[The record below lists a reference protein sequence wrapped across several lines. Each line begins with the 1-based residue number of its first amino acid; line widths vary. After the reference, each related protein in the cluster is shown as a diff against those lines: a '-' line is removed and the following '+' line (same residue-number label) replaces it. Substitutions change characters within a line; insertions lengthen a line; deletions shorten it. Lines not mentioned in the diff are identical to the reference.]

1 MNKGGSLVSIIE
13 VNNLNKSF
21 KVGKESVKVLKDI
34 NFNVEEGEFISI
46 MGPSG
51 GGKSTLLYLLG
62 GLDKP
67 TSGTISIAGKDIS
80 KIKKKEI
87 SWMRRNKLGFV
98 FQFYNLVPNLS
109 VEDNIMLPIILD
121 GKKLKDYN
129 KKLEEILDIIGMQ
142 DKRKLTPR
150 ELSGGQQQRVAI
162 ARALI
167 FEPDII
173 FLDEPIGNLDS
184 KSGTDIMK
192 LFKKINKEY
201 GKTLIQVTH
210 SAEAAKY
217 GKSII
222 NLVDGEIVAMEEP
235 VEQVV

>member
-1 MNKGGSLVSIIE
+1 MSIIE
-13 VNNLNKSF
+13 VKNLNKSF
-21 KVGKESVKVLKDI
+21 KVGKESVQVLKNI
-34 NFNVEEGEFISI
+34 NFNVQEGEFISI

-67 TSGTISIAGKDIS
+67 TSGTVSIDGKDIS
-80 KIKKKEI
+80 RIKKKEI
-87 SWMRRNKLGFV
+87 SWMRRNKMGFV

-109 VEDNIMLPIILD
+109 VEDNIMLPVILD

-129 KKLEEILDIIGMQ
+129 KKLDEILDIIGMQ
-142 DKRKLTPR
+142 DKRKMTPR

-184 KSGTDIMK
+184 KTGTDIMK
-192 LFKKINKEY
+192 LFKKINQEY

-217 GKSII
+217 GTSII
-222 NLVDGEIVAMEEP
+222 NLIDGEIVAREEL

>member
-1 MNKGGSLVSIIE
+1 MNIIE
-13 VNNLNKSF
+13 VKNLNKSF
-21 KVGKESVKVLKDI
+21 KVGKESVHVLKNI
-34 NFNVEEGEFISI
+34 NFNVQEGEFISI

-67 TSGTISIAGKDIS
+67 TSGTVRIDGKDIS
-80 KIKKKEI
+80 RIKKKEI
-87 SWMRRNKLGFV
+87 SWMRRNKMGFV

-109 VEDNIMLPIILD
+109 VEDNIMLPVILD

-129 KKLEEILDIIGMQ
+129 KKLDEILDISGMQ
-142 DKRKLTPR
+142 DKRKMTPR

-184 KSGTDIMK
+184 KTGTDIMK
-192 LFKKINKEY
+192 LFKKINQEY

-217 GKSII
+217 GTSII
-222 NLVDGEIVAMEEP
+222 NLIDGEIVASEEL
-235 VEQVV
+235 VKQVV

>member
-1 MNKGGSLVSIIE
+1 MSIIE
-13 VNNLNKSF
+13 ARNLNKSF
-21 KVGKESVKVLKDI
+21 KVGKEVAHVLKDI
-34 NFNVEEGEFISI
+34 NLTVEKGEFISI

-62 GLDKP
+62 GLNKP
-67 TSGTISIAGKDIS
+67 TSGEVLINNKDIS
-80 KIKKKEI
+80 KVKEKEMSKI
-87 SWMRRNKLGFV
+87 RRNTIGFV
-98 FQFYNLVPNLS
+98 FQFYNLVPNLN
-109 VEDNIMLPIILD
+109 VEDNIMLPLILD
-121 GKKLKDYN
+121 GKKIKDY
-129 KKLEEILDIIGMQ
+129 KEKLDEILDIIGMQ

-184 KSGTDIMK
+184 KTGTEIME
-192 LFKKINKEY
+192 LFKKINVEY

-210 SAEAAKY
+210 SKKSAQY
-217 GKSII
+217 GTSII
-222 NLVDGEIVAMEEP
+222 NLIDGEI
-235 VEQVV
+235 QIDD

>member
-1 MNKGGSLVSIIE
+1 MSIIE

-21 KVGKESVKVLKDI
+21 KVGKESVQVLKNI
-34 NFNVEEGEFISI
+34 NFNVQEGEFISI

-67 TSGTISIAGKDIS
+67 TSGTVKIDGKDIS
-80 KIKKKEI
+80 RIKKKEI
-87 SWMRRNKLGFV
+87 SWMRRNKMGFV

-109 VEDNIMLPIILD
+109 VEDNIMLPVILD

-129 KKLEEILDIIGMQ
+129 KKLDEILDIIGMQ
-142 DKRKLTPR
+142 DKRKMTPR

-167 FEPDII
+167 FEPEII

-184 KSGTDIMK
+184 KTGTEIMK
-192 LFKKINKEY
+192 LFKKINQEY

-217 GKSII
+217 GTSII
-222 NLVDGEIVAMEEP
+222 NLIDGEIVAREEL

>member
-1 MNKGGSLVSIIE
+1 MSIIE

-21 KVGKESVKVLKDI
+21 KVGKESVQVLKNI
-34 NFNVEEGEFISI
+34 SFNVQEGEFISI

-67 TSGTISIAGKDIS
+67 TSGTVSIDGKDIS
-80 KIKKKEI
+80 RIKKKEI
-87 SWMRRNKLGFV
+87 SWMRRNKMGFV

-109 VEDNIMLPIILD
+109 VEDNILLPLILD
-121 GKKLKDYN
+121 GKKLKDYSR
-129 KKLEEILDIIGMQ
+129 KLEEILDIIGMQ

-167 FEPDII
+167 FEPEII

-184 KSGTDIMK
+184 KNGTEIMK
-192 LFKKINKEY
+192 LFKKINREY

-210 SAEAAKY
+210 SADAAKY
-217 GKSII
+217 GTSIMKLI
-222 NLVDGEIVAMEEP
+222 DGEIVAREEL

>member
-1 MNKGGSLVSIIE
+1 MSIIQ
-13 VNNLNKSF
+13 VSNLNKSF
-21 KVGKESVKVLKDI
+21 KVGKENVKVLKDI
-34 NFNVEEGEFISI
+34 NFNVTKGEFISI

-67 TSGTISIAGKDIS
+67 TSGTVCIDGKDIS
-80 KIKKKEI
+80 TIKKKEI
-87 SWMRRNKLGFV
+87 SWMRRNKMGFV

-129 KKLEEILDIIGMQ
+129 KKLDEILDIIGMQ
-142 DKRKLTPR
+142 DKRKATPR

-167 FEPDII
+167 FEPEII

-184 KSGTDIMK
+184 KAGTDIMK
-192 LFKKINKEY
+192 LFKKINQEY

-210 SAEAAKY
+210 SAQAAKY
-217 GKSII
+217 GTSII
-222 NLVDGEIVAMEEP
+222 NLIDGEIVDREES
-235 VEQVV
+235 VEQIV